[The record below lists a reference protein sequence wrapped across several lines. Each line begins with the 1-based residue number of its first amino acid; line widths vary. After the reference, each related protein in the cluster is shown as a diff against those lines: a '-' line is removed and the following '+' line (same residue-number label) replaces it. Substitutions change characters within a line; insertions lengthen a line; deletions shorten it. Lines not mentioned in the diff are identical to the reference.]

1 MCLEGSSN
9 ASKGSS
15 QRRTKSAS
23 GFGKIVVLMTSMR
36 AVEMRTCA
44 KRVKKIK
51 KGEEVELINT
61 HKRGFDGKIPGRPKY
76 SRKICTRTC

>member
-1 MCLEGSSN
+1 
-9 ASKGSS
+9 
-15 QRRTKSAS
+15 
-23 GFGKIVVLMTSMR
+23 LMTLMR

-61 HKRGFDGKIPGRPKY
+61 HKRSFDGKIPGRPKP
-76 SRKICTRTC
+76 STKIALIYVLKKSGERDEDYLS